1 MTTYSLFGD
10 PVWDALLAA
19 ALAALAALIAHGIIA
34 RIITRVVSH
43 RPVAAA
49 ALRRARNPTR
59 WIFVLL
65 AVQFVLEA
73 SPPDLPFGATL
84 RHATGLALIVC
95 VTWFAYCTVHAIAD
109 AAALLHPSNAPDN
122 LEARRV
128 QTQARVL
135 SRVVATLIII
145 LGIASALMTFPQVRQ
160 VGTALLASAG
170 VAGIILGFAARPML
184 GNAIAGIQIALTQPI
199 RIDDVV
205 IVEGEWGRIEE
216 ITGSYVVV
224 AIWDE
229 RRLIVPLT
237 YFLEKPFQNWTRNGS
252 QISGTFELWV
262 DYSMPVEAVRRRF
275 LELVKADEAW
285 DGRIANLM
293 VTGTTERTIKLRGMV
308 SAANAGKNFELRARL
323 REQLVAYIRE
333 THPEALPRQ
342 RVDSGDEGESP
353 RARAR
358 KAAATQTG

>member
-1 MTTYSLFGD
+1 MYTYSLLGD
-10 PVWDALLAA
+10 PAWDAVLATVLAVMATLLA
-19 ALAALAALIAHGIIA
+19 HSIIA
-34 RIITRVVSH
+34 RLVARVVRG

-49 ALRRARNPTR
+49 AFRHARTPTR
-59 WIFVLL
+59 WIFVLV

-73 SPPDLPFGATL
+73 SPPGLPFAATL
-84 RHATGLALIVC
+84 RHATGLALIAC
-95 VTWFAYCTVHAIAD
+95 VTWFAYGTIHAIAD
-109 AAALLHPSNAPDN
+109 AAAMLHPSNAPDN
-122 LEARRV
+122 LAARRI

-135 SRVVATLIII
+135 SRVVATLVIV

-184 GNAIAGIQIALTQPI
+184 GNAIAGIQIALSQPI

-237 YFLEKPFQNWTRNGS
+237 HFLEKPFQNWTRNGS

-262 DYSMPVEAVRRRF
+262 DYSLPVEAVRRKF
-275 LELVKADEAW
+275 MELVKADDGW

-293 VTGTTERTIKLRGMV
+293 VTDTTERTMKLRGMV
-308 SAANAGKNFELRARL
+308 SSADAGRNFELRARL
-323 REQLVAYIRE
+323 REQLVAHIRDK
-333 THPEALPRQ
+333 HPEALPRQ
-342 RVDSGDEGESP
+342 RFEAPAEP
-353 RARAR
+353 PPARAR
-358 KAAATQTG
+358 KAAATHTE